1 MKKTLVCVLIGVLW
15 ANMALAADISGR
27 VEVLEKGGKKPL
39 KTFANAVVYLE
50 GIETPA
56 PETPVTLQ
64 QKEKRFTPRLLV
76 AIQGQEIVIPN
87 SDALMHNTFSPHD
100 SEPFD
105 VGRYGK
111 GKTQSV
117 RLQEIGAHRVYC
129 NIHQQ
134 MIADIFIVPNQYFA
148 VTDEEGR
155 FVIQNVPDG
164 EYTVK
169 VWHIYEGGA
178 QEVAQVA
185 GQNVELNFSLVS
197 QKKVRDFMNHA
208 NKEGQSY
215 PSGSSSSSSSSSG
228 GGSSY

>member
-1 MKKTLVCVLIGVLW
+1 MKIIMCALIGALC
-15 ANMALAADISGR
+15 ANMAFAAEISGR

-39 KTFANAVVYLE
+39 KSFANAVVYLE

-56 PETPVTLQ
+56 PETPVTLH

-76 AIQGQEIVIPN
+76 AIKGQEIVIPN
-87 SDALMHNTFSPHD
+87 ADSLMHNAFSPHD
-100 SEPFD
+100 AEPFD

-111 GKTQSV
+111 GKSESV
-117 RLQEIGAHRVYC
+117 QLQEVGAHRVYC

-134 MIADIFIVPNQYFA
+134 MIADIFIVPNHYFA

-169 VWHIYEGGA
+169 IWHIYEGEA
-178 QEVAQVA
+178 QAVAQVA
-185 GQNVELNFSLVS
+185 GQNVELNFSIASL
-197 QKKVRDFMNHA
+197 KKVRDFMNHA
-208 NKEGQSY
+208 NKDGQSY
-215 PSGSSSSSSSSSG
+215 PSGSSSSSSSSG

>member
-1 MKKTLVCVLIGVLW
+1 MKIIMCALIGALC
-15 ANMALAADISGR
+15 ANMAFAAEISGR

-39 KTFANAVVYLE
+39 KSFANAVVYLE

-56 PETPVTLQ
+56 PETPVTLH

-76 AIQGQEIVIPN
+76 AIKGQEIVIPN
-87 SDALMHNTFSPHD
+87 ADALMHNAFSPHD

-111 GKTQSV
+111 GKSESG

-134 MIADIFIVPNQYFA
+134 MIADIFIVPNHYFA

-169 VWHIYEGGA
+169 VWHIYEGEG

-185 GQNVELNFSLVS
+185 GQNVELNFSIASL
-197 QKKVRDFMNHA
+197 KKVRDFMNHA

-215 PSGSSSSSSSSSG
+215 PSGSSSSSSSSG